1 MSKEI
6 SEEGLS
12 LIKRH
17 EGLRLE
23 VYRCPAGV
31 WTIGYGSTKDVRE
44 GMVIT
49 QEEADKRLKFDVYTS
64 ENCVN
69 EVGDLINQNQFDAL
83 VSFVFNLGCGRFK
96 SSTLRKK
103 VVKNPA
109 DKTIRYEFI
118 RWVYAGGK
126 KLNGLRKRRNE
137 EADLY
142 FTPVIR
148 VSKCVLCGH
157 R

>member
-6 SEEGLS
+6 SEEGLN

-23 VYRCPAGV
+23 AYRCPAGV

-142 FTPVIR
+142 FTPVDR

>member
-6 SEEGLS
+6 SEEGLN

-23 VYRCPAGV
+23 AYRCPAGV